1 MQKETIS
8 TCESMGKTIRDLRR
22 SQGLTQAQ
30 LAGLSNTGVR
40 FISDLENGKE
50 TCHLGKIL
58 HVLDTL
64 GVEIIIQ
71 SPYDRE

>member
-1 MQKETIS
+1 MQKETTS

-64 GVEIIIQ
+64 GIEIIIQ
-71 SPYDRE
+71 SPYDKE

>member
-1 MQKETIS
+1 MQKDTIS
-8 TCESMGKTIRDLRR
+8 TCESIGKTIRDLRR

-71 SPYDRE
+71 SPYDKE

>member
-1 MQKETIS
+1 MGKETIRS
-8 TCESMGKTIRDLRR
+8 CDSMGKTIRDLRR

-64 GVEIIIQ
+64 GVEITIQ
-71 SPYDRE
+71 SPYDKE

>member
-22 SQGLTQAQ
+22 SQGLTQVQ

-71 SPYDRE
+71 SPYDKE

>member
-1 MQKETIS
+1 MQKKTIS

-50 TCHLGKIL
+50 TCHMGKIL

-64 GVEIIIQ
+64 GVEIVIQ
-71 SPYDRE
+71 SPYDKE

>member
-8 TCESMGKTIRDLRR
+8 TCKSMGKTIRDLRR

-50 TCHLGKIL
+50 TVELGKAMYL
-58 HVLDTL
+58 ANLL
-64 GVEIIIQ
+64 GMDLIFQ
-71 SPYDRE
+71 NRGDA

>member
-64 GVEIIIQ
+64 GVESIIQ
-71 SPYDRE
+71 SPYDKE

>member
-71 SPYDRE
+71 SPYDKD

>member
-8 TCESMGKTIRDLRR
+8 TCKSMGKTIRDLRR

-40 FISDLENGKE
+40 FISDPENGKE

-71 SPYDRE
+71 SPYDKE